1 MKAYIF
7 FISFAILSI
16 TRTALANTAT
26 NSIVLN
32 SKSVLEIYKKQS
44 LKPKELENTLNS
56 SQLVFEILDLKYKFI
71 TSLDVSRATDH
82 TDSTSTGLQQNNDT
96 NKYTW
101 LTTKRFL
108 SGTTLGL
115 ELAHL
120 DNALGTMST
129 ATGRNDTNQ
138 NYFTLSVDQP
148 IYPNFMG
155 SQEQSTYA
163 SAVQDYELKKIQT
176 DFDQLTA
183 QKDLLKLFW
192 KTKALAQSV
201 EENTKL
207 MNEYDRLAK
216 KVQQK
221 QSNQFASAGE
231 LEQAL
236 SEYETRKQSLKADQ
250 SLLSQAL
257 FDLKTSLNLPSDTD
271 IKFDLTAPDFTPPVF
286 KTTTTTE
293 LKKYKYQQLKL
304 QSVENLSTAVTN
316 SNLPQLSVYGK
327 YTQSGFDPTNST
339 ALDEA
344 KDANYQKYVIG
355 IKMDY
360 TFDNEKSKL
369 EEKIKKLNLDIEQS
383 KTNRAPQDLLALIEL
398 AQKDLSASF
407 DNITSNKKILEYRK
421 KAVVDISKN
430 YFQGRTD
437 ISFLIDA
444 YNKKNL
450 AEINLISSYG
460 DYETKKI
467 DYQILTLE

>member
-16 TRTALANTAT
+16 TRTAPANTA
-26 NSIVLN
+26 SSVVLN
-32 SKSVLEIYKKQS
+32 SRSVLEIYKKQS
-44 LKPKELENTLNS
+44 LKPKELESTLYS
-56 SQLVFEILDLKYKFI
+56 SQLIYEILDLKYKFT
-71 TSLDVSRATDH
+71 TSIDVSRATDH
-82 TDSTSTGLQQNNDT
+82 TDSISTGLQQNNDT

-101 LTTKRFL
+101 LTTKRYL

-115 ELAHL
+115 ELTHL
-120 DNALGTMST
+120 DSALGTMSST
-129 ATGRNDTNQ
+129 TERNDTNQ
-138 NYFTLSVDQP
+138 NYVTVSVDQP
-148 IYPNFMG
+148 IFPNFLG

-163 SAVQDYELKKIQT
+163 SAAQDYELKKIQT
-176 DFDQLTA
+176 DFDQLSA

-201 EENTKL
+201 EENSKL
-207 MNEYDRLAK
+207 ITEYDRLAK

-236 SEYETRKQSLKADQ
+236 SEYEIRKQSLKADQ
-250 SLLSQAL
+250 SSLSQAL
-257 FDLKTSLNLPSDTD
+257 IDLKTSLNLPSDTE
-271 IKFDLTAPDFTPPVF
+271 IKFDLKTPNFTAPIF
-286 KTTTTTE
+286 KTTTPTD
-293 LKKYKYQQLKL
+293 LKKYKHQQLKL
-304 QSVENLSTAVTN
+304 QSIENLSTAVRN
-316 SNLPQLSVYGK
+316 SNLPQLSLYGK
-327 YTQSGFDPTNST
+327 YTQSGFDPSNST
-339 ALDEA
+339 AFDET

-355 IKMDY
+355 VKMDY

-369 EEKIKKLNLDIEQS
+369 DDKIKKLNLNIEQS
-383 KTNRAPQDLLALIEL
+383 KTNRAPQDLLAQIEL
-398 AQKDLSASF
+398 AQKDLAASF
-407 DNITSNKKILEYRK
+407 ENITSNKKILDYRK
-421 KAVVDISKN
+421 KAVSDISKN

-460 DYETKKI
+460 DFETKKI
-467 DYQILTLE
+467 DYEILTLD

>member
-16 TRTALANTAT
+16 TRTALANTTT
-26 NSIVLN
+26 NSVVLN
-32 SKSVLEIYKKQS
+32 SQSVLDIYKKQS
-44 LKPKELENTLNS
+44 IKPKELENTLYS
-56 SQLVFEILDLKYKFI
+56 SQLIFETLDLKYKFI
-71 TSLDVSRATDH
+71 TSIDVSRATDH

-96 NKYTW
+96 NKYSW
-101 LTTKRFL
+101 LTTKRYL
-108 SGTTLGL
+108 TGTTLGL
-115 ELAHL
+115 ELTHL
-120 DNALGTMST
+120 DNALGTMSST
-129 ATGRNDTNQ
+129 TGRTDTNQ
-138 NYFTLSVDQP
+138 NYFTVSIDQP

-163 SAVQDYELKKIQT
+163 SAAQDYELKKIQT

-207 MNEYDRLAK
+207 INEYDRLAK

-236 SEYETRKQSLKADQ
+236 SEYEIRKQSLKADQ
-250 SLLSQAL
+250 SSLSQAL
-257 FDLKTSLNLPSDTD
+257 LDLKTSLNLPTETE
-271 IKFDLTAPDFTPPVF
+271 IKFDLKAPAFTAPVF
-286 KTTTTTE
+286 KSTTTTE

-316 SNLPQLSVYGK
+316 SNLPQFSVYGK
-327 YTQSGFDPTNST
+327 YTQSGFDPSNST

-355 IKMDY
+355 VKMDY

-369 EEKIKKLNLDIEQS
+369 DEKIKKLNLDIEQS
-383 KTNRAPQDLLALIEL
+383 KTNRAPQDLMAQIEL

-407 DNITSNKKILEYRK
+407 ENITSNKKILEYRK
-421 KAVVDISKN
+421 KAVIDISKN

-467 DYQILTLE
+467 DYEILTLQ

>member
-16 TRTALANTAT
+16 TRTALANAVST
-26 NSIVLN
+26 IVLN
-32 SKSVLEIYKKQS
+32 SQSVLEIYKKQS

-56 SQLVFEILDLKYKFI
+56 SQLIFETLDLKYKVI
-71 TSLDVSRATDH
+71 TSLDVSRTTDH

-96 NKYTW
+96 NKYSW
-101 LTTKRFL
+101 LTTKRYL

-115 ELAHL
+115 ELTHL
-120 DNALGTMST
+120 DNALGTMSST
-129 ATGRNDTNQ
+129 TGRNDTNQ
-138 NYFTLSVDQP
+138 NFFTVSLDQP
-148 IYPNFMG
+148 IYPNFLG

-163 SAVQDYELKKIQT
+163 SAAQDYELKKIQT
-176 DFDQLTA
+176 DFDQLTT

-207 MNEYDRLAK
+207 ITEYDRLAK

-250 SLLSQAL
+250 SSLSQAL
-257 FDLKTSLNLPSDTD
+257 LDLKTSLNLPSDTE
-271 IKFDLTAPDFTPPVF
+271 IKFDIKIPDFLAPKF

-293 LKKYKYQQLKL
+293 LKKYKYQQLKQ

-316 SNLPQLSVYGK
+316 SNLPQFSVYGK
-327 YTQSGFDPTNST
+327 YTQSGFDPANST

-344 KDANYQKYVIG
+344 KDSNYQKYVIG
-355 IKMDY
+355 VKMDY

-369 EEKIKKLNLDIEQS
+369 DEKIKKLNLDIEQS
-383 KTNRAPQDLLALIEL
+383 KTNRAPQDLMAQIEL

-407 DNITSNKKILEYRK
+407 ENITSNKKILEYRK
-421 KAVVDISKN
+421 KAVIDISKN

-460 DYETKKI
+460 DFETKKI
-467 DYQILTLE
+467 DYEILTLQ